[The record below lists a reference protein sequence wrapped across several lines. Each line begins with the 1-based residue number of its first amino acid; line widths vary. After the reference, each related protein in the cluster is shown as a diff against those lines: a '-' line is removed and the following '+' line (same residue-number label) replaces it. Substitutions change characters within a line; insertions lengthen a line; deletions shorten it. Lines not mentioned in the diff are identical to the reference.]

1 VTTPDP
7 HWFDP
12 SRPLAVDD
20 DEPPADEPDER
31 QPPNIPPPD
40 FTPEETPEQ
49 GSQD

>member
-1 VTTPDP
+1 MPDP
-7 HWFDP
+7 RWLGP
-12 SRPLAVDD
+12 SPPLPVDD
-20 DEPPADEPDER
+20 DALPADEPEER